1 MKKHKAL
8 PLIILLLLCQS
19 QSAFRQDNGAVR
31 RGVKAYDK
39 GDYEAAAQAFGEAL
53 KANPANE
60 IASFDLGNA
69 QYRAQ
74 VWDAARQHYEQVGQ
88 KSATSALRQNAF
100 YNQGN
105 VYLNQQQYDK
115 AVEAYK
121 QAVRLDPQDADARYN
136 LNYALEKKQ
145 QQQNQSQKQQNQ
157 DKEQQQEKQEE
168 QQPDNQPKN
177 QDKPDDSQQKETGG
191 QPKENQPQ
199 PSKLSQ
205 KEAEQ
210 LMEALKGEE
219 EKVRQRYQKAR
230 GNHPH
235 RLNSGKDW

>member
-1 MKKHKAL
+1 MKKLKAL
-8 PLIILLLLCQS
+8 PLILSLLLCQS

-31 RGVKAYDK
+31 KGVKAYEK
-39 GDYEAAAQAFGEAL
+39 GDYEAAAHAFNQAL
-53 KANPANE
+53 KSNPDNE
-60 IASFDLGNA
+60 LAAFDLGNVH
-69 QYRAQ
+69 YRAQ
-74 VWDAARQHYEQVGQ
+74 VWDAARQHYERLGQ
-88 KSATSALRQNAF
+88 KSATPALRQNAF

-115 AVEAYK
+115 AIEAYK
-121 QAVRLDPQDADARYN
+121 QAVRLDPQDAEARYN

-145 QQQNQSQKQQNQ
+145 QQQQNQSQKQQNQ
-157 DKEQQQEKQEE
+157 DKEQQEKQEE

-177 QDKPDDSQQKETGG
+177 QDKQDDSQQKESEG
-191 QPKENQPQ
+191 QPKENQPR

-230 GNHPH
+230 GNQPN